1 MPQNHQTW
9 HVQLHSPSIPKTIHF
24 VVSCN
29 KSGQAVNHIKGLARE
44 VDRSPVDFHVAIGD
58 KATIKG
64 KPFTRVTQKLLAWG
78 NLDATKEGVA
88 KAVQNENYQ
97 ELRALVPQA
106 ATLIN
111 EGKLDNLPA
120 LFEIIK
126 GGGRLALTN
135 HTESSLLQDLHDMSQ
150 KHDWTP
156 GTGVCDVCGSDEGTV
171 DCNCGASRCRK
182 CLHHHVWEWVNDD
195 TRCKICDKPAFKQC
209 SCKEAWC
216 RDCCVFKGIPVVV
229 QHMQENK
236 LENEINEPFCV
247 NVSEYT
253 KMYNEEKLE
262 YMRLEIGDDE
272 DLLTFASKYL
282 ELFKEKIKGVNNQK
296 QYCLQLYREYA
307 KVHELQVKG
316 PYNTLA
322 EARKMS
328 YSCVSHVPPHLQ
340 GEFERL
346 WDALAQDCCLE
357 CGTAVPKDVDYCSK
371 ACAHASMILACG
383 RVDPNGEANEEG
395 IHLCKGNLELIGKVY
410 ACQKCGH
417 NKDYK
422 DTPSPS
428 SSSCPFDAIIARHKE
443 NDVAVRNMWV
453 IKKRSA
459 EHVPEWTK
467 RRRA

>member
-1 MPQNHQTW
+1 MSTPLCKSSTGNKRSYHFT
-9 HVQLHSPSIPKTIHF
+9 VQCDDAWTQSVFRSLVALGNSCLKTTKHGMYNFTVQAYQKTIHF

-29 KSGQAVNHIKGLARE
+29 KSGQVVNHIKGLTRE

-78 NLDATKEGVA
+78 NLDATKE
-88 KAVQNENYQ
+88 
-97 ELRALVPQA
+97 
-106 ATLIN
+106 
-111 EGKLDNLPA
+111 
-120 LFEIIK
+120 
-126 GGGRLALTN
+126 
-135 HTESSLLQDLHDMSQ
+135 
-150 KHDWTP
+150 
-156 GTGVCDVCGSDEGTV
+156 
-171 DCNCGASRCRK
+171 
-182 CLHHHVWEWVNDD
+182 D
-195 TRCKICDKPAFKQC
+195 TRCKICDKPALKQC

-216 RDCCVFKGIPVVV
+216 RDCCVIKGIPVVV
-229 QHMQENK
+229 HMQENK
-236 LENEINEPFCV
+236 LQDEINEPFCV

-253 KMYNEEKLE
+253 KMSNEEKLE
-262 YMRLEIGDDE
+262 YMRLEIGDNE

-282 ELFKEKIKGVNNQK
+282 ELFKEKVKGVNNQK

-307 KVHELQVKG
+307 KVHELQEKG
-316 PYNTLA
+316 PYNTLE

-371 ACAHASMILACG
+371 ACAHASMIVACG

-459 EHVPEWTK
+459 DHVPEWTK
-467 RRRA
+467 RRRT